1 MGGQLFE
8 IGPKPAAAGPR
19 FLVCCN
25 CKRKDSM
32 IVKPSG
38 TSNNAF
44 VIIPED
50 ADDLFIL
57 RRILENDDRVIA
69 DTSRLIKQVKEYG
82 RPDKGERVKIR
93 VAIKVE
99 QSKLDSAVDRLRIS
113 GIITDTNN
121 EMVQKGMHHSL
132 SVHVGDIVTID
143 KGRGWRDAELKMLTQ
158 SISNGS
164 FILVAIDTQEAAVAK
179 VSGTNVKV
187 IPSIYSGQSGK
198 RYQTKN
204 PNIEKYF
211 IDIAKTVSSIIGEND
226 KVIIFG
232 PGETRRRFFN
242 VLISGQHILKDTV
255 QLIDGIDVAGEDGM
269 FVFLRSAAMRE
280 VMSSSKLAAVSSIL
294 DKVMLMVNRG
304 EAKFA
309 IGMNEV
315 SQAAELKSVEAVI
328 FSDSVFKMA
337 NEEEI
342 VKLLNLIE
350 SYGAKTFAVDSST
363 DIGLRV
369 SSLGGIVALLR
380 YAIR

>member
-1 MGGQLFE
+1 
-8 IGPKPAAAGPR
+8 
-19 FLVCCN
+19 
-25 CKRKDSM
+25 M

-44 VIIPED
+44 FIIPED
-50 ADDLFIL
+50 ADDLFTL
-57 RRILENDDRVIA
+57 RRIIEKDDLMIA
-69 DTSRLIKQVKEYG
+69 DTTRLVKQVKEYG
-82 RPDKGERVKIR
+82 RPDKGERVKVR
-93 VAIKVE
+93 VAIKVD

-121 EMVQKGMHHSL
+121 EMVPKGMHHSL
-132 SVHVGDIVTID
+132 SVHAGDMVTID
-143 KGRGWRDAELKMLTQ
+143 KGRVWRDIELRMLKR
-158 SISNGS
+158 SVSSAS

-187 IPSIYSGQSGK
+187 IPNIYSGQSGK

-204 PNIEKYF
+204 PSIETYF
-211 IDIAKTVSSIIGEND
+211 VDIAKTVSSIIGEND

-242 VLISGQHILKDTV
+242 ILMSREHILKDMV
-255 QLIDGIDVAGEDGM
+255 QVVEGIDVAGEDGI
-269 FVFLRSAAMRE
+269 FVFLRSAAMKE
-280 VMSSSKLAAVSSIL
+280 VMSASKLAAVSSML

-309 IGMNEV
+309 IGMHEV
-315 SQAAELKSVEAVI
+315 SQAAALKAIEAVV
-328 FSDSVFKMA
+328 FSDSIFKTA
-337 NEEEI
+337 NEEGI

-350 SYGAKTFAVDSST
+350 SYGAKAFAVDSST

-380 YAIR
+380 YAVH

>member
-1 MGGQLFE
+1 
-8 IGPKPAAAGPR
+8 
-19 FLVCCN
+19 
-25 CKRKDSM
+25 M

-44 VIIPED
+44 IIIPED
-50 ADDLFIL
+50 SDDLFIL
-57 RRILENDDRVIA
+57 RRVIEKDDLMIA
-69 DTSRLIKQVKEYG
+69 DTTRLIKQVKEYG
-82 RPDKGERVKIR
+82 RPDKGERVKVR

-121 EMVQKGMHHSL
+121 EMVPKGMHHSL
-132 SVHVGDIVTID
+132 SVHAGDMVTVD
-143 KGRGWRDAELKMLTQ
+143 KGRGWRDIELRMLKR
-158 SISNGS
+158 SVSSAS

-187 IPSIYSGQSGK
+187 IPNIYSGQSGK

-204 PNIEKYF
+204 PNIETYF
-211 IDIAKTVSSIIGEND
+211 IDIATTVSSIIGEND
-226 KVIIFG
+226 KIIIFG

-242 VLISGQHILKDTV
+242 ILVSKGNILKERV
-255 QLIDGIDVAGEDGM
+255 QIIDGIDVAGEDGI
-269 FVFLRSAAMRE
+269 FVFLRSAEMRE
-280 VMSSSKLAAVSSIL
+280 VMTASKLAAVSSML

-309 IGMNEV
+309 MGMNEV
-315 SQAAELKSVEAVI
+315 SQAATLKAIEAVV
-328 FSDSVFKMA
+328 FSDSIFRTA
-337 NEEEI
+337 DEEAI

-369 SSLGGIVALLR
+369 SSLGGIVAVLR
-380 YAIR
+380 YAVH